1 MSLLWER
8 VHSMNN
14 SFDEIL
20 EMIDKSQSIA
30 VAGHINPDGD
40 AVASCCALA
49 MALEKKGRSVTVLLE
64 DIPEKL
70 RSIPYSEKAIRD
82 IPDGDFD
89 LFISLDCGD
98 EGRLGERAELIKR
111 TPTVNIDHHVS
122 NTYFGRLNYVDGD
135 ASSTSELIY
144 RLLDG
149 WCDMDKNMAYAL
161 YAGIIFDTGCF
172 KHSCTSPFTMKIA
185 GELMTYNIPFTE
197 IQEKLFYSHTAVEAR
212 LLGTAIDNME
222 LLCGGR
228 LAVSRLSMEEM
239 AKHGGSSKDADA
251 IVSYIKNTDG
261 VDAAAFFYEREKG
274 EIKASMRSNETVNVS
289 EIAVKFGGGGHIMAS
304 GCTLYGTFD
313 EVMPPVV
320 DELKKALEV

>member
-1 MSLLWER
+1 
-8 VHSMNN
+8 MNN
-14 SFDEIL
+14 SFDEII
-20 EMIDKSQSIA
+20 EEIENSQNIA
-30 VAGHINPDGD
+30 VAGHISPDGD

-49 MALEKKGRSVTVLLE
+49 MALEKKGKNVNVLLE
-64 DIPEKL
+64 PIPEKFK
-70 RSIPYSEKAIRD
+70 SIPYSDKVINTV
-82 IPDGDFD
+82 PDNDFD

-98 EGRLGERAELIKR
+98 ESRLGERAELIKR
-111 TPTVNIDHHVS
+111 TFTINIDHHVS
-122 NTYFGRLNYVDGD
+122 NTYFGRLNFIDGD

-149 WCDMDKNMAYAL
+149 WCNIDRDIAYAL
-161 YAGIIFDTGCF
+161 YTGIIFDTGCF
-172 KHSCTSPFTMKIA
+172 KHSSTSPFTMKIS

-212 LLGTAIDNME
+212 LLGTAIDNMI

-228 LAVSRLSMEEM
+228 LAVSKLSIDEM
-239 AKHGGSSKDADA
+239 SKHGGSSKDADA

-261 VDAAAFFYEREKG
+261 VDAAVFFYEKSRG

-289 EIAVKFGGGGHIMAS
+289 EIAVKFGGGGHVMAS
-304 GCTLYGTFD
+304 GCTLYGKFD

-320 DELKKALEV
+320 DELLKALEG